1 MTNPANPASQPSQP
15 PQDKSDPYIVNPI
28 HIARARHASA
38 HGQSVIDKT
47 EQISTPIK
55 NQSGQA
61 KPGSAISLFDGFHW
75 GGLNGCILVFVF
87 SLAFLAG
94 GFFGGMMG
102 GGLVLWANSPQGAAL
117 LVGTPT
123 STPLPTPTPQP
134 VATSTPTPIP
144 QPVATLSTEDIIGQI
159 IPSVVT
165 VINQQQVQS
174 FNLAPEEG
182 RVVGSGVIVD
192 SRGYIATNHHVI
204 ENPGLL
210 SVILANGQTV
220 EAQLIT
226 TDPNQ
231 DLALLKVG
239 VADLPAVYWGD
250 SRAIRPGQAVYAIGS
265 PLGDF
270 PSSVSFGIVSGLS
283 RALEINGH
291 VIDGLIQTDA
301 AINRGSSGGP
311 LVNNKGEVIGI
322 NTFIIRESED
332 RGVAEGIA
340 FAIPAATAQ
349 NLLNAWMS
357 AASGESV
364 PIPASGET
372 GN

>member
-1 MTNPANPASQPSQP
+1 MDELWPL
-15 PQDKSDPYIVNPI
+15 
-28 HIARARHASA
+28 
-38 HGQSVIDKT
+38 
-47 EQISTPIK
+47 QIGGFNSCLL
-55 NQSGQA
+55 
-61 KPGSAISLFDGFHW
+61 LFLLGA
-75 GGLNGCILVFVF
+75 
-87 SLAFLAG
+87 AFLAG
-94 GFFGGMMG
+94 GFFGGLMG
-102 GGLVLWANSPQGAAL
+102 GGLILWANSPQGLTL
-117 LVGTPT
+117 LAGTPT
-123 STPLPTPTPQP
+123 ATPRPTPTPMP
-134 VATSTPTPIP
+134 VATATPTVIP
-144 QPVATLSTEDIIGQI
+144 TPVATLSTEDIIGQI

-165 VINQQQVQS
+165 VINQQYVQA
-174 FNLAPEEG
+174 FGLNPNEG

-204 ENPGLL
+204 ENPGTL

-231 DLALLKVG
+231 DLALLKVA
-239 VADLPAVYWGD
+239 VSDLPAIAWGD
-250 SRAIRPGQAVYAIGS
+250 SVSVRPGQAVYAIGS

-270 PSSVSFGIVSGLS
+270 PSSVSFGIISGLS
-283 RALEINGH
+283 RALEINEH

-311 LVNNKGEVIGI
+311 LVNSKGEVIGI

-349 NLLNAWMS
+349 NMLNSWI
-357 AASGESV
+357 AAANGQAV
-364 PIPASGET
+364 PIPAAGEQ